1 MPSKW
6 LLALAICGASC
17 MSQRPVRLVPHTEAF
32 FFEADPPVIEPG
44 AASVLRWKAPG
55 AATVLIEES
64 IGDSQLR
71 PLGEFG
77 ASGSVVVRPS
87 EDSMYVI
94 SCQGAASVS
103 CASAVVRVKLDGG
116 KRLPREKEDR

>member
-1 MPSKW
+1 MRW
-6 LLALAICGASC
+6 TWILAVAICSVSC
-17 MSQRPVRLVPHTEAF
+17 VPQRPVRMIPRAEAF
-32 FFEADPPVIEPG
+32 FFEADPAVIEPG

-64 IGDSQLR
+64 SGGGQLR

-77 ASGSVVVRPS
+77 ASGTVLVRPA

-94 SCQGAASVS
+94 SCRGAASVS
-103 CASAVVRVKLDGG
+103 CASAVVRVKLDGV
-116 KRLPREKEDR
+116 KKSPWEEER